1 MFKVLLTL
9 ILCGASSLIFAE
21 DPQNINIKFADLD
34 KISNVS
40 AYVEP
45 DPFSCNSKKEEH
57 KFYYWKYF
65 LVNSGRELDLAFYGL
80 YGFSYVGRDC
90 TLNNIST
97 YFVLKPSAI
106 KISFL
111 YYDEKLDKALR
122 HVCGINTELGLT
134 YTNSSGI
141 HYDELVAASA
151 QKDSVAVCDDASDF
165 LYLIHQGSSGPGKKY
180 DQGYV
185 KIYRLMGM

>member
-34 KISNVS
+34 KVSNVS
-40 AYVEP
+40 AYVESE
-45 DPFSCNSKKEEH
+45 PFSCNSSNDRWS
-57 KFYYWKYF
+57 FYYERYF
-65 LVNSGRELDLAFYGL
+65 LVNSGRELDLAFNGKL
-80 YGFSYVGRDC
+80 GFFQADRNC

-97 YFVLKPSAI
+97 YFILKPSAI
-106 KISFL
+106 QISFL
-111 YYDEKLDKALR
+111 YYDENRDKALR
-122 HVCGINTELGLT
+122 HICGINTELGLT

-141 HYDELVAASA
+141 HYDELVAPGKQDALYA
-151 QKDSVAVCDDASDF
+151 CDGASDF

-185 KIYRLMGM
+185 KIYRQPK